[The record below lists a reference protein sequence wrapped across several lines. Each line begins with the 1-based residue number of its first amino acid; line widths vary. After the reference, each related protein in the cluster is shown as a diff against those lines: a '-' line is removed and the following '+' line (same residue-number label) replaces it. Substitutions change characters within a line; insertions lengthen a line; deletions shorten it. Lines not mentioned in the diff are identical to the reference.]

1 MPSRSSLLE
10 ILRNLFTEGPI
21 FFVAVALV
29 AGVAVSSVA
38 RAYTDDPSAP
48 PSASAARKAQPALPQ
63 GATRVETEKS
73 ADKAEPMAP
82 APSAAPQRARPPRAG
97 GRHLYHPPR

>member
-10 ILRNLFTEGPI
+10 ILGNLFTEGPI

-48 PSASAARKAQPALPQ
+48 PSASAARKPQPALPQ
-63 GATRVETEKS
+63 GATRVEAAPEER
-73 ADKAEPMAP
+73 AEPP
-82 APSAAPQRARPPRAG
+82 ATATAAPQRARPPRAG
-97 GRHLYHPPR
+97 GRHTYRPPR